1 MGLSQDFISKLKE
14 IIDINNIEIDVLMD
28 KYTSFK
34 VGGAVDCLVN
44 PVSYKQVSS
53 VVKLCREFS
62 IPYYIIGNCSNL
74 IVRDGGYRG
83 VLIKLSKLDKIYVEG
98 SRITAQS
105 GTLLKSISN
114 AALEDSLTGF
124 EFASGIPGSVGGAI
138 YMNAGAYDGEISK
151 VIEDALV
158 LDDKGVIRDLNKEE
172 LELGYRSSSVQTYG
186 YVVLE
191 ATFKLNY
198 GDKEKIRNRII
209 ELTKRRCDKQPLEFP
224 SAGST
229 FKRPDGYFAA
239 KLIEDTGLKGLSVG
253 NAEVSTKHSGFL
265 INKGGASA
273 KDIIDLIAMVQKRVK
288 EKFNVDLHPEVKI
301 IGEDI

>member
-1 MGLSQDFISKLKE
+1 MGLNQDFFNRLKE
-14 IIDINNIEIDVLMD
+14 ILDIKDIEIDETMS

-34 VGGAVDCLVN
+34 VGGIVDYLVN
-44 PVSYKQVSS
+44 PGSYQQISDII
-53 VVKLCREFS
+53 KLC
-62 IPYYIIGNCSNL
+62 IDINMPYYIIGNCSNL
-74 IVRDGGYRG
+74 IVRDGGFRG
-83 VLIKLSKLDKIYVEG
+83 VLIKLSKLDRIYVEG
-98 SRITAQS
+98 DRITAQG

-114 AALEDSLTGF
+114 AALGECLTGF

-151 VIEDALV
+151 VIEEACI
-158 LDDKGVIRDLNKEE
+158 LDSNGEIRNLTREE
-172 LELGYRSSSVQTYG
+172 LELGYRSSSVQKYG

-229 FKRPDGYFAA
+229 FKRPEGYFAA
-239 KLIEDTGLKGLSVG
+239 KLIEDTGLKGLTVG
-253 NAEVSTKHSGFL
+253 GAEVSTKHSGFI
-265 INKGGASA
+265 INKGEASA
-273 KDIIDLIAMVQKRVK
+273 KDVIDLIALVQERVK
-288 EKFNVDLHPEVKI
+288 EKFHVDLHPEVRI
-301 IGEDI
+301 IGEDK